1 MNSFDNERRAVLLA
15 ERITDAVPSGTLF
28 GLAASAMIFSLS
40 DQLLRQ
46 PGRPGEKLDAADL
59 IASMLVSQV
68 SRMLGGLYPPE
79 THEGK
84 LLWPVSE

>member
-1 MNSFDNERRAVLLA
+1 MNSLDNERRAVVLA
-15 ERITDAVPSGTLF
+15 ERITDAVPSGAPF

-59 IASMLVSQV
+59 IASMLVSSV

-79 THEGK
+79 THRRETTM
-84 LLWPVSE
+84 PVSE